1 MRPISNTFGQP
12 ADAIRD
18 RTLPVAGPGIR
29 KNEVLRISAA
39 DVLPPV
45 ALDPPTPE
53 LFDEL
58 EIPVPFRACVQQE
71 LTAGEKMLW
80 VGRPSRDRR
89 VHPPCPIPPIIG
101 LGMMVFAG
109 VIFLGVLGTAAMAHR
124 LTFSHGFGCVFA
136 MVIALIGSAIAFL
149 PKLNKPESWCRYAYV
164 VTNRRALLVEQTA
177 FGVKA
182 QSYLPQQLLGME
194 RRDHAEVA
202 GAGDLVFEYV
212 MTMGNN
218 LGGPAGALMQ
228 QGVSSPSMNPQR
240 VPRGFVCL
248 DQVREVED
256 LIRTA
261 LLLQL
266 EQALDG
272 GAVCETECM
281 CGATLEAPI
290 AVAGKSVRCPGC
302 ARTVALPAPEGDGE
316 FVGVC
321 REDGDVPVELREKLL
336 AGLDA
341 REKAVW
347 IGQPSPQLVLMRNGV
362 WLAASGIGIVI
373 GLLWLFATLL
383 PAAPVRGKA
392 AVARPSNPLLPFGM
406 LLASACISAVPAAR
420 WWGARRTCYAITNRR
435 AVVYTEGLFGKS
447 RDSYSPLEVAGLER
461 RNSWLAAGGGDLV
474 FRTVHVITRSRRP
487 AMWNNDIR
495 TVRYGLLAISELS
508 DVEKIVRETLID
520 PFVDRLNRAAG

>member
-1 MRPISNTFGQP
+1 MRAISNTFGQP
-12 ADAIRD
+12 AEAIREAA
-18 RTLPVAGPGIR
+18 LPVSGPGLR
-29 KNEVLRISAA
+29 QSEVLRIAAA

-45 ALDPPTPE
+45 ELDPPSPE

-58 EIPVPFRACVQQE
+58 EIPVPFRACVQKE

-89 VHPPCPIPPIIG
+89 VHPPCAIPPFIGFGIIVLAG
-101 LGMMVFAG
+101 LLL
-109 VIFLGVLGTAAMAHR
+109 LGVVGTAAAAHR
-124 LTFSHGFGCVFA
+124 MTFGHGFGCVFA
-136 MVIALIGSAIAFL
+136 LVLALIGSAIAFL

-164 VTNRRALLVEQTA
+164 VTNRRALLIEQTA

-228 QGVSSPSMNPQR
+228 QGVRSPSMNPQR
-240 VPRGFVCL
+240 VPRGFVWI
-248 DQVREVED
+248 DQVRAVED

-272 GAVCETECM
+272 GAMCATPCM

-290 AVAGKSVRCPGC
+290 SVAGKSVRCPGC
-302 ARTVALPAPEGDGE
+302 ARTLALPAPEEDGA

-321 REDGDVPVELREKLL
+321 RDDGDVPVELREKLL

-347 IGQPSPQLVLMRNGV
+347 IGQPSPQLVLLRNGT
-362 WLAASGIGIVI
+362 WLAVSGLGIAI
-373 GLLWLFATLL
+373 GLLWLFTTLL
-383 PAAPVRGKA
+383 PAAPARGR
-392 AVARPSNPLLPFGM
+392 AVARPAKNPLLPLGV
-406 LLASACISAVPAAR
+406 LLASACVSAVPAAR
-420 WWGARRTCYAITNRR
+420 WWAARRTCYAITNRR
-435 AVVYTEGLFGKS
+435 AVVYADGLFGKS
-447 RDSYSPLEVAGLER
+447 RDSYSPIEVSGMER
-461 RNSWLAAGGGDLV
+461 RNSWLAPNSGDLV
-474 FRTVHVITRSRRP
+474 FRTVHVITRSSRP
-487 AMWNNDIR
+487 SVWNNNVR

-520 PFVDRLNRAAG
+520 PFVDRLNQARA